1 MVLPGSDKGD
11 YDAVSET
18 WFGCNI
24 PWLQPRCISIS
35 SNLDKA
41 IVYPRGRPSAWLNPI
56 DMAAACGEC
65 FSPGGAAPGWFQRF
79 GGGGTS
85 CCPGVLTRLP
95 GDDAYLQMMLDRL
108 RGPGVWDD
116 CATFGFNFH
125 PTQGRTRSW
134 FSRCQFSTLGCYL
147 RTFINFRSS
156 SVLV

>member
-116 CATFGFNFH
+116 CATFGFI
-125 PTQGRTRSW
+125 QAS
-134 FSRCQFSTLGCYL
+134 Q
-147 RTFINFRSS
+147 S
-156 SVLV
+156 SVPSVLKPARDWTMAASPRSQRTAVP